1 VRSGYASDVRTA
13 VTEIM
18 TSDLIIL
25 SPSASVA
32 EAARVMALKHAGSVL
47 VMDGDR
53 LAGIFTERDIV
64 RALAG
69 GVSDVGRTSPVDR
82 WMTREVVT
90 VNPEAT
96 VGEALDVMLSRG
108 FRHLVVAAED
118 GTAVGV
124 VSMRDLAGKIAKN

>member
-1 VRSGYASDVRTA
+1 MAT

-18 TSDLIIL
+18 TSDLITL
-25 SPSASVA
+25 APSASVA
-32 EAARVMALKHAGSVL
+32 EAARVMALRHAGSVL

-69 GVSDVGRTSPVDR
+69 AVSDVGRTSPVDR
-82 WMTREVVT
+82 WMTRDVVT
-90 VNPEAT
+90 VQPEAT

-108 FRHLVVAAED
+108 FRHLVVVTRDGAAL
-118 GTAVGV
+118 GV
-124 VSMRDLAGKIAKN
+124 VSMRDLAGRIAKD